1 MVFFTLPAIGLVIK
15 VQAEII
21 EIYLFINKLFI
32 VYFLTSGLWSL
43 VHPRFDKR

>member
-32 VYFLTSGLWSL
+32 VYFLASGLWNP
-43 VHPRFDKR
+43 VHPGFYKK